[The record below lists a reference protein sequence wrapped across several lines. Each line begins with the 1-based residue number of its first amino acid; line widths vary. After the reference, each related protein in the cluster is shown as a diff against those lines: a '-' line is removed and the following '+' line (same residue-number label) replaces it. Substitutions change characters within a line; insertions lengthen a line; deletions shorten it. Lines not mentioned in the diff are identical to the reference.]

1 MRCPK
6 CSSTDSRVVDS
17 RTPSQGASI
26 RRRRECMA
34 CGHRFTTLEQLL
46 NDDLQ
51 VLKRDGTIEPMDKAK
66 LVSSLKKALLK
77 RPHNLEQI
85 QILIQDTLD
94 HLQNE
99 FDTEIPT
106 QAIAEALMARLRSV
120 DWIAYVR
127 YASNYRKFQE
137 VHTNSPSL
145 NNPSMT

>member
-26 RRRRECMA
+26 RRRRECMV
-34 CGHRFTTLEQLL
+34 CGHRFSTMEQLL

-137 VHTNSPSL
+137 VHTNSPFQ

>member
-1 MRCPK
+1 
-6 CSSTDSRVVDS
+6 
-17 RTPSQGASI
+17 
-26 RRRRECMA
+26 MA